1 MKAVLQFCWRPG
13 CDIQDL
19 PTHHH
24 SINPSVCPS
33 FHLPSLT
40 AKLVKNIFFRKFQTL
55 MNFTGLFSLAPVYPP
70 TLSLLTLCSRSLQ
83 PAELITLSPPIY
95 GTFCPPAPLRF
106 LPFKLEFLCH
116 FFQEIFPHICPIA
129 HIWVNIPSHLCF
141 YMRTPVTSRGGH
153 ACRLRVDRSVH
164 GLSLGFSQGAGSW

>member
-24 SINPSVCPS
+24 SINPPVCPS

-55 MNFTGLFSLAPVYPP
+55 MKFTGLFSLAPVYPP
-70 TLSLLTLCSRSLQ
+70 TSSLLTLCSRSLQ
-83 PAELITLSPPIY
+83 PAELVTLSPPIC
-95 GTFCPPAPLRF
+95 GTFCPPAPLHF
-106 LPFKLEFLCH
+106 LPFKPEFLCH

-129 HIWVNIPSHLCF
+129 HIWVNIPPHLCF
-141 YMRTPVTSRGGH
+141 SMRTPVTSRGGH
-153 ACRLRVDRSVH
+153 ACHLRVDRSVH
-164 GLSLGFSQGAGSW
+164 GLSLGFSPGAGSW